1 MEMTLLAR
9 LLHSDRKRGLV
20 LAPGR
25 YHLDLSV
32 PVVVPDQPALLTV
45 GKLRTENFHMS
56 EHAEHTSRPQGF
68 YIAIGIGLLVL
79 TATTVGAAFVNLGP
93 FNPIIALLIA
103 TIKATLVVLF
113 FMHVKGASEKLT
125 GAIVV
130 SGFFFLAILLT
141 LSLADYLTRSWR

>member
-1 MEMTLLAR
+1 MAGHEQAK
-9 LLHSDRKRGLV
+9 HE
-20 LAPGR
+20 
-25 YHLDLSV
+25 
-32 PVVVPDQPALLTV
+32 Q
-45 GKLRTENFHMS
+45 
-56 EHAEHTSRPQGF
+56 AEHEEHSSRSQGF

-79 TATTVGAAFVNLGP
+79 TATTVGAAFVNLGA
-93 FNPIIALLIA
+93 FNPVIALLIA

-125 GAIVV
+125 GVVVV

>member
-1 MEMTLLAR
+1 MAQHQEHGT
-9 LLHSDRKRGLV
+9 HS
-20 LAPGR
+20 
-25 YHLDLSV
+25 
-32 PVVVPDQPALLTV
+32 
-45 GKLRTENFHMS
+45 
-56 EHAEHTSRPQGF
+56 QGF
-68 YIAIGIGLLVL
+68 YLAIGAALLVL

-125 GAIVV
+125 GAVV
-130 SGFFFLAILLT
+130 FSGFFFLAILIA

>member
-1 MEMTLLAR
+1 
-9 LLHSDRKRGLV
+9 
-20 LAPGR
+20 
-25 YHLDLSV
+25 
-32 PVVVPDQPALLTV
+32 
-45 GKLRTENFHMS
+45 MS
-56 EHAEHTSRPQGF
+56 EPEEHTTHSQGF
-68 YIAIGIGLLVL
+68 YLAIGAVLLIL

-125 GAIVV
+125 GAVVV
-130 SGFFFLAILLT
+130 SGFFFLAILIS

>member
-1 MEMTLLAR
+1 
-9 LLHSDRKRGLV
+9 
-20 LAPGR
+20 
-25 YHLDLSV
+25 
-32 PVVVPDQPALLTV
+32 
-45 GKLRTENFHMS
+45 MS
-56 EHAEHTSRPQGF
+56 EHEEQTSHSQGF
-68 YIAIGIGLLVL
+68 YLAIGAGLLIL

-125 GAIVV
+125 GAVLV
-130 SGFFFLAILLT
+130 SGFFFLAILIS